1 MIARTCLILSI
12 AVVSS
17 AAVAHRSGAQV
28 TADRTLSVRVD
39 SIFGKWYGGHSPGC
53 AVGVSRDGESL
64 FTKGYGLA
72 NLENGVAIT
81 PTTVFNVASV
91 AKQFTAL
98 AIVLLAQQNK
108 LSLNDDIRKYIPEIP
123 ATGTTI
129 TLRHLLHHTSGL
141 RDVFE
146 LLYLA
151 GWRDADLIT
160 RVDLLDIVSRQR
172 GFDFEPGTTT
182 LYTST
187 GYTLLAEVVSRAS
200 GRTLREF
207 AQENIFAPLGMIRTM
222 FRDDHTT
229 VVPNG
234 AAAYMTRPGGGWSVS
249 MPMFDHAG
257 ETNLYTTV
265 EDLAR
270 WNRNLTTREVGGD
283 AGWAMMLERGALASG
298 DSNSYALGF
307 GRGQYRG
314 LSVLAHSGWHMG
326 YRSSFVRYAESHLA
340 VAVLCNTSSLEAP
353 SPPSPAMLGARVA
366 ELFLGDRMQPLPQPT
381 TARPAAASATPPA
394 PATDLRSLPG
404 VYWSPSTDGV
414 MRVEASEG
422 KLIASG
428 MQRLELIPVGPG
440 RYRFGAATAFTF
452 DGSDSGRH
460 MVQRINNERD
470 SVVWEAQTEL
480 AAPLTATGLA
490 AFTGSY
496 FSPELAATYTLVVR
510 GDDLVLQRRKF
521 PDVVLRPLFVD
532 TFRMPCPP
540 GPCKVESKTMKFQ
553 RDSRRNVTGYL
564 LGGGPAR
571 GIVFTRQ

>member
-1 MIARTCLILSI
+1 MIARTCLILNI

-28 TADRTLSVRVD
+28 TADSGLSVRVD
-39 SIFGKWYGGHSPGC
+39 SIFGKWYGDHSPGC
-53 AVGVSRDGESL
+53 AVGVSRDGDIL
-64 FTKGYGLA
+64 FTKGYGMA
-72 NLENGVAIT
+72 NLENQVAIA

-98 AIVLLAQQNK
+98 AIVLLAQQNE
-108 LSLNDDIRKYIPEIP
+108 LSLDDDVRKYIPEVP
-123 ATGTTI
+123 TSGTTI

-160 RVDLLDIVSRQR
+160 RLDLLDIVSRQR
-172 GFDFEPGTTT
+172 GFDFVPGTST

-187 GYTLLAEVVSRAS
+187 GYTLLAEVVRRVS

-207 AQENIFAPLGMIRTM
+207 AQESIFAPLGMTHTI

-229 VVPNG
+229 IVPNA

-249 MPMFDHAG
+249 MPTFDHAG

-270 WNRNLTTREVGGD
+270 WNRNFSTHEVGGD
-283 AGWAMMLERGALASG
+283 AGWAMMFERGVVASG
-298 DSNSYALGF
+298 DSSSYALGF

-314 LSVLAHSGWHMG
+314 LSVLAHSGWHLG

-340 VAVLCNTSSLEAP
+340 VAVLCNTSSLETP

-366 ELFLGDRMQPLPQPT
+366 ELFLGDRMQALPQPV
-381 TARPAAASATPPA
+381 TARPAAAPAPPPA
-394 PATDLRSLPG
+394 PATELRSLAG

-414 MRVEASEG
+414 MRVEANGG
-422 KLIASG
+422 KLIAFG
-428 MQRLELIPVGPG
+428 IQRLELIPVEPG
-440 RYRFGAATAFTF
+440 RYSVGTAMTF
-452 DGSDSGRH
+452 SFSGTGSGRR
-460 MVQRINNERD
+460 MVQRANNARD
-470 SVVWEAQTEL
+470 SVVWEGQTAL
-480 AAPLTATGLA
+480 AGPLTAAGLA
-490 AFTGSY
+490 ALAGSY
-496 FSPELAATYTLVVR
+496 ISEELAVTYTLVVR
-510 GDDLVLQRRKF
+510 GDSLVLQRRKF
-521 PDVVLRPLFVD
+521 SDVVLRPLFLD
-532 TFRMPCPP
+532 AFRMACPP

-564 LGGGPAR
+564 LGGGPGR